1 MKKNLGIKKVSF
13 KQNIISILVVL
24 LMICSSV
31 SVVSNPISANDTDFN
46 DLSIFSSEDE
56 SSDSSF
62 NTFDD
67 ATKTKIQ
74 NYYDSLGLTQ
84 ETLNRITSEKEYVSK
99 EEFQDAIESIES
111 ELTDSELID
120 FYDDFDMTEINT
132 DSIPDDFSE
141 GEYLVDEN
149 GNYAMTKSEFEVQ
162 YGAIESYMINS
173 EDTNGGVVSTSGME
187 SGINNDGKYLGTPQG
202 GIGVIHLSVDTSV
215 DYLDMPALTLGVNKS
230 FNTLG
235 EEIKLY
241 DHSLGNGGYTD
252 LDFNSS
258 EEEIYNI
265 LCKCM
270 NLNKQV
276 SIVYEPCV
284 YSCFSF
290 NFGSTDTRDYALGVD
305 YNVNH
310 EEDVDYRPG
319 YNDMGDYS
327 DDLFPYPI
335 AENPWIELLKENP
348 YAHDIN
354 LKYSNTVFIK
364 LNTTNLEP
372 GSYLAYILVTPIP
385 EGLRESLSDVPEG
398 KLAALGGE
406 IEFENETYVIEQT
419 RIPVRI
425 NVWPDPML
433 GSSLQYEIVGNMKDQ
448 VCSYT
453 DGGLTGYKRSV
464 ILDIDDFGLS
474 ESLGDSIYW
483 IHDMSEC
490 DVDFLPGQW
499 GRIRPDG
506 EFDEWYGGFWD
517 DENTSGWDPG
527 GEPGELVPIEN
538 PEAYW
543 ENMSERQM
551 HPGKEHNYVRI
562 VTPKHDK
569 DVEIVLHVFPDF
581 ENTDNIESNMINYR
595 IIIRFDDFNEDKFV
609 DYGSREY
616 GITVLPSI
624 GSARTVKQGET
635 VSFNLVS
642 WNKFPDD
649 HAYDWCGSNPYQ
661 ISPLADFGGA
671 PDPCMVISEDIFWHD
686 WDKPRPTSP
695 DDNTINR
702 EGIDSKPGGLLT
714 KGGSLFGEY
723 VHYRITCGGLIVP
736 EGDKGGRH
744 LHTVSIDTT
753 DLEPGTYTRCLSYE
767 VKFNQII
774 RVHIN
779 ERVLLLKPALLVL
792 DAIPLQFTVV
802 ENDCA
807 GVVGNEEDLNSDPN
821 HTDPGPY
828 YEAVSPL
835 MQSRDVY
842 NYPYWDHG
850 LDKKFMAHNFSIKRY
865 GYGRNSFTDL
875 YYEKTIENNLYGFTH
890 TETVTKCI
898 PNAAAPQGFMLN
910 YDRSFMLDV
919 FPKTSSDCD
928 EAVVLPRMDGYVWGA
943 SRPFDPA
950 IGRPMTPKSIS
961 DFNSY
966 FLINNEVVHID
977 SGRPYDVLKTE
988 VIDPTDGK
996 WSDKIPAT
1004 YDYHPCYSGVLPR
1017 SLYNEIDILDWDT
1030 RRNPHVGKWKE
1041 YIWDVPVGSTLTF
1054 RANIDLNC
1062 IGEGY
1067 PSSIKYPLNLDYIL
1081 PDGIEYEHGS
1091 AKARPGYWLPDKLCW
1106 LQRSISYE
1114 PQKYENGVLTWNI
1127 QAGKIYDNDNW
1138 PWKVL
1143 GKELDDGF
1151 YEDRFDNFRFGNTYY
1166 PVNIGGYGYLFS
1178 SNYGSIEITFNVTIT
1193 KNVEK
1198 LKPTAYLNA
1207 SVPGVKNYNT
1217 DEPEYLDY
1225 NNVLP
1230 ISDDSIAITTKPNN
1244 QAPIIEE
1251 VRYPVN
1257 GETEVPIMNDELS
1270 VRVSD
1275 PDGDRVSVSFYWA
1288 DDSCVN
1294 KENTYDG
1301 GVPGHFPPHKDVY
1314 EWKTKRYMIQT
1325 RYDVPSGSIV
1335 SVDPRPVVYK
1345 ALPGP
1350 IVIDYNDLGEPML
1363 GTSDDALILKDPV
1376 IQGLEFDKNYSW
1388 YVVVSDKG
1396 SSTKSDIY
1404 NFTTKNSEP
1413 DLKLDFTAQYTND
1426 EDLVTSDNSLLDI
1439 LEKREI
1445 TIGLGENLSIDMFNN
1460 VYDPEGL
1467 IRGYK
1472 WSCYPISDSSYSSAS
1487 DYTFDGKT
1495 RDVVDVDD
1503 ESEPEENTDETECHC
1518 KETLEE
1524 WEKTHD
1530 TGEGYSPPTL
1540 YDDDEHEDD
1549 TDGDGIP
1556 DDGLDGNG
1564 DGDYND
1570 DGEDNNG
1577 DGDYNDEGDEKPD
1590 IPPDEDDD
1598 NDGVNDVDDWD
1609 DDGDGYADNAYFIE
1623 WPTNDPPVPQD
1634 HCYGWMNTDEKTRT
1648 VYFTG
1653 QPGKYELTV
1662 IPYWDRYSDS
1672 NVPEVGPPSAIALHQ
1687 EGWPGYPDGKYL
1699 NYFLGFLLD
1708 GMPQSLGYFSHD
1720 WVNEFKWT
1728 INVVGKPFALYSYT
1742 PARSAEVDETVFFD
1756 GMQSYDSYEIDPYE
1770 KEGEKHQGGGII
1782 SYNWSYKN
1790 HDNPDMDPIE
1800 MIGIENTGYFAY
1812 KADGPRIAYK
1822 WDSPGVYDVTLNV
1835 KDASGYSDTVTHSVY
1850 VGVDPGDDFDSDGS
1864 GFADD
1869 PDNENNNQEQN
1880 DDNDTTDEDLDEYNE
1895 ESNDE
1900 QDYDVSIEFT
1910 KPAKNKLYFRDKEIC
1925 RFPLTVAIGNI
1936 DIKVTIT
1943 DEQSSDISDI
1953 VFFVDGVEIQKYSYD
1968 SSQSEYTYCFDKQ
1981 GVSLNTIKVAL
1992 YSNDEEIASKSTDV
2006 LMLNLFKK

>member
-31 SVVSNPISANDTDFN
+31 SVVSNPVSVDDSDSNN
-46 DLSIFSSEDE
+46 LSILSSDLDE
-56 SSDSSF
+56 SLDSSISS
-62 NTFDD
+62 FDD

-84 ETLNRITSEKEYVSK
+84 ETLNRITSEKEYISK
-99 EEFQDAIESIES
+99 EDFQDAIESIES

-187 SGINNDGKYLGTPQG
+187 SGSNADVRYPEEPQYDFDGAL
-202 GIGVIHLSVDTSV
+202 LSVDTSV
-215 DYLDMPALTLGVNKS
+215 DYLDMPALTLGINKS
-230 FNTLG
+230 FDTVD
-235 EEIKLY
+235 EEIKFYGHGLE
-241 DHSLGNGGYTD
+241 NGGYMD
-252 LDFNSS
+252 LDFNGS
-258 EEEIYNI
+258 EEEIYT
-265 LCKCM
+265 LLDKSTS
-270 NLNKQV
+270 LGRQV
-276 SIVYEPCV
+276 SIVYEPRV

-290 NFGSTDTRDYALGVD
+290 DFGSTDTRDYALGVD

-335 AENPWIELLKENP
+335 ADEPWIELFKENP
-348 YAHDIN
+348 YGYEAN
-354 LKYSNTVFIK
+354 LKTKNVVYFK
-364 LNTTNLEP
+364 LDTRNLEP

-398 KLAALGGE
+398 KLAALGPEGKLAALGGE
-406 IEFENETYVIEQT
+406 IEFENETYFIKPT

-425 NVWPDPML
+425 NVWPDPVL

-490 DVDFLPGQW
+490 DVDVLPGQW
-499 GRIRPDG
+499 GRIRPEG
-506 EFDEWYGGFWD
+506 GFNEWYGFWD
-517 DENTSGWDPG
+517 DENTSSWNPG
-527 GEPGELVPIEN
+527 GEPGELVPIED

-543 ENMSERQM
+543 ENMSERQI
-551 HPGKEHNYVRI
+551 HPGKEHNYIRI

-581 ENTDNIESNMINYR
+581 ENTDDIESNMINYR

-671 PDPCMVISEDIFWHD
+671 PDPCPVISEDIFWHD

-695 DDNTINR
+695 SDNSRNR
-702 EGIDSKPGGLLT
+702 EGIDSKSGGLLT

-744 LHTVSIDTT
+744 FHSVSIDTT
-753 DLEPGTYTRCLSYE
+753 GLEPGTYTRHLSYE
-767 VKFNQII
+767 VKFINQII

-828 YEAVSPL
+828 YEVVSPL
-835 MQSRDVY
+835 MQSRDLY

-865 GYGRNSFTDL
+865 GSGINSFTDL
-875 YYEKTIENNLYGFTH
+875 YYEKTIENLH
-890 TETVTKCI
+890 L
-898 PNAAAPQGFMLN
+898 QGFMLN

-966 FLINNEVVHID
+966 FLINNELVHID
-977 SGRPYDVLKTE
+977 SGSPFDALKTE

-1004 YDYHPCYSGVLPR
+1004 YDYHPGCSGVLPR

-1054 RANIDLNC
+1054 RANIDLSS
-1062 IGEGY
+1062 IQKR
-1067 PSSIKYPLNLDYIL
+1067 SSIKYPLNLDYIL
-1081 PDGIEYEHGS
+1081 PDGIEYEPGS
-1091 AKARPGYWLPDKLCW
+1091 AKARPGYWLSDKLCW
-1106 LQRSISYE
+1106 LPRSISYE

-1193 KNVEK
+1193 KNIEK

-1294 KENTYDG
+1294 KENTYSG

-1363 GTSDDALILKDPV
+1363 GTSDDALILKDLV

-1495 RDVVDVDD
+1495 RDFVDVDD

-1518 KETLEE
+1518 KE
-1524 WEKTHD
+1524 
-1530 TGEGYSPPTL
+1530 
-1540 YDDDEHEDD
+1540 
-1549 TDGDGIP
+1549 I
-1556 DDGLDGNG
+1556 
-1564 DGDYND
+1564 
-1570 DGEDNNG
+1570 
-1577 DGDYNDEGDEKPD
+1577 
-1590 IPPDEDDD
+1590 
-1598 NDGVNDVDDWD
+1598 
-1609 DDGDGYADNAYFIE
+1609 
-1623 WPTNDPPVPQD
+1623 D

-1653 QPGKYELTV
+1653 QPGKYKLTV

-1672 NVPEVGPPSAIALHQ
+1672 NVPEVGPPSAIATFQ
-1687 EGWPGYPDGKYL
+1687 EGWPGYPDGEYL

-1800 MIGIENTGYFAY
+1800 MIGIENTRYFAY

-1953 VFFVDGVEIQKYSYD
+1953 VFFVDGVEIQNYSHD